1 VCSGNIFKT
10 IAGPNSKHTVQ
21 CFLGR
26 SSLTSI
32 SSLLS
37 RTSLLPKELHKQTEI
52 AVLRWRDGH
61 QNIAGPLF
69 EWRQNPIWMVQTNVD
84 RNPRAQASYPLMHRY
99 DQTKCCQIQF
109 LPDISSLRVKS
120 FCSLLF
126 LSGSKLQSK
135 NPFFPARG
143 DNQESRVKM
152 HFFCIY
158 SNFCEVFSALPLQ
171 TYTLTFPGQ
180 MQIFLRLQMCKCAKR
195 I

>member
-1 VCSGNIFKT
+1 
-10 IAGPNSKHTVQ
+10 
-21 CFLGR
+21 
-26 SSLTSI
+26 
-32 SSLLS
+32 
-37 RTSLLPKELHKQTEI
+37 
-52 AVLRWRDGH
+52 
-61 QNIAGPLF
+61 
-69 EWRQNPIWMVQTNVD
+69 MVQTNVD

-152 HFFCIY
+152 HFFLFIAIFVKFFLHYHYRLIHSHFQGRCKY
-158 SNFCEVFSALPLQ
+158 FLDSKCVNALKGFKLMEEISS
-171 TYTLTFPGQ
+171 YL
-180 MQIFLRLQMCKCAKR
+180 
-195 I
+195 